1 MWKSKNKLHKTSN
14 LLKFLSLT
22 KLINKYIISTNNV
35 EKEVFLMKNLKRISI
50 IILLILSMLTI
61 NSLATTGTVN
71 APNGLILR
79 KEASKSGEVIM
90 TISDKSKVEIIEKSE
105 EWYKVKYGNYEGYLF
120 AEYVE
125 AEEEPEQSTT
135 VEEPKAEQP
144 TEETPTQEEPNK
156 TEEIPEQT
164 SEFPKQV
171 QAPSSLKVYILPS
184 ITASVVNNIEVG
196 KTITVNKEL
205 NDWANITFEN
215 KSGWVRKSLIEN
227 AVVSEK
233 PEEPKQEETTQT
245 EEPKQNEVTFETKK
259 GYINADMSVNVRES
273 ASTSATVL
281 ITLNPNTEVKVVG
294 EENDFYKIEY
304 KEYKGYVAKRL
315 ISDSQVQVTS
325 RSSASRITNEQEKS
339 QASEQKDVSQASST
353 AVSQTAGDKIASYAK
368 KYVGYNYASG
378 GTTPSNGFDCSG
390 FVYYVYNA
398 CGYSLSR
405 LCSIQAKTGTE
416 VSKSN
421 LIPGDLVFFNNGSN
435 GSIGHVAIYVGN
447 GIIVHA
453 ANTRRG
459 VTTDTINSGYY
470 NTYYYTAR
478 RAF

>member
-1 MWKSKNKLHKTSN
+1 MKKSTIVKLYNELDNKEIIIKKLPRMINIKGSAEDIFYDLCIKNNDILDSDVLDYFISISIFSSSLDDNFEKEKLLNSIYNIFDNDYLVSNIDFNVILENIQYIIGTAFSKVFDLYDEEEEKYYISVVDIVRILTNSRNPRHYWNVLKGRLKSEGNETVTNCDQLKLKAQDRKYRMTDVVDIEGMFRIIESIPSKNAEPIKMWLAGLGKERIN
-14 LLKFLSLT
+14 EIFDPALT
-22 KLINKYIISTNNV
+22 VQRAIDTYRTKGYD
-35 EKEVFLMKNLKRISI
+35 EKWIAKRIKGI
-50 IILLILSMLTI
+50 QD
-61 NSLATTGTVN
+61 
-71 APNGLILR
+71 R
-79 KEASKSGEVIM
+79 KELTDIWKANGITEGKEYAILTNEIYKEWSGM
-90 TISDKSKVEIIEKSE
+90 
-105 EWYKVKYGNYEGYLF
+105 
-120 AEYVE
+120 
-125 AEEEPEQSTT
+125 
-135 VEEPKAEQP
+135 
-144 TEETPTQEEPNK
+144 
-156 TEEIPEQT
+156 
-164 SEFPKQV
+164 
-171 QAPSSLKVYILPS
+171 
-184 ITASVVNNIEVG
+184 TAS
-196 KTITVNKEL
+196 
-205 NDWANITFEN
+205 
-215 KSGWVRKSLIEN
+215 
-227 AVVSEK
+227 
-233 PEEPKQEETTQT
+233 
-245 EEPKQNEVTFETKK
+245 
-259 GYINADMSVNVRES
+259 
-273 ASTSATVL
+273 
-281 ITLNPNTEVKVVG
+281 
-294 EENDFYKIEY
+294 EY